1 MKRLVNLGAY
11 MPLIVYIVYMTLKVL
26 AWNIQYWGH
35 FSSLDLWYL
44 GLPFLDLEMDLD
56 LDLEWCFLF
65 FFFLDLWT
73 IASSSSSLYFS
84 FLRTISEVHG
94 EAVPVPCKTCVWQ
107 NICYSISTQGWHS
120 LHANLYKTFTFLSLP
135 FEFQQGVFWL
145 IVWVRRR
152 RTIMSAFFFLSPAML
167 WFFLLLFLLFN
178 LADWCILLGWFSIRD
193 IF

>member
-1 MKRLVNLGAY
+1 MFTFKYQLNLLWKYFYIFQKCILCTCTIVLIFVWVFLVKDY
-11 MPLIVYIVYMTLKVL
+11 
-26 AWNIQYWGH
+26 
-35 FSSLDLWYL
+35 
-44 GLPFLDLEMDLD
+44 
-56 LDLEWCFLF
+56 
-65 FFFLDLWT
+65 T
-73 IASSSSSLYFS
+73 ITY
-84 FLRTISEVHG
+84 HG

-178 LADWCILLGWFSIRD
+178 LADWCILLGWFSGNRNVRISFYD
-193 IF
+193 KKYINYLNACISIYLSSMLHPIP